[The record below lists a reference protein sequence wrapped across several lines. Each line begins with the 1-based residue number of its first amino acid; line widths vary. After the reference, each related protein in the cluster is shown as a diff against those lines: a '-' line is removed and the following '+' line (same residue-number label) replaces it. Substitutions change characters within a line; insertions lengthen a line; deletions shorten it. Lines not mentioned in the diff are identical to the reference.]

1 MQNLQKMLLNQKK
14 NYKTSLLFLRP
25 FLIGNEH
32 ERSHEHSKHR
42 CFLIDLAST
51 SWCLDFAPTVFTAV
65 FGSKSRHPKRSRIWQ
80 DGGTQIH
87 ARRRKHA
94 ENGSGSIYV
103 WEQGKRNKQVERKKT
118 LILAACVLGYVENTE
133 ERCRKHREIY
143 LGTQLVN
150 CRCTH
155 THTHTHTY
163 ILSLMTDSR
172 HSTPERGSKNVM
184 CTVFDTAV
192 TLLSAGCHTLC
203 ALSRGP
209 RAP

>member
-1 MQNLQKMLLNQKK
+1 MCFTFSHLHK
-14 NYKTSLLFLRP
+14 LFSTTEQLLRP

-51 SWCLDFAPTVFTAV
+51 SWCLDFAHTVFTAV
-65 FGSKSRHPKRSRIWQ
+65 FVSKSRHPKRSGIWQ
-80 DGGTQIH
+80 DGGTQIQ

-103 WEQGKRNKQVERKKT
+103 WEQGKRNKQVEREKT
-118 LILAACVLGYVENTE
+118 LILAACALGYVENTE
-133 ERCRKHREIY
+133 ESCRKHREIY

-155 THTHTHTY
+155 THTHPH

-172 HSTPERGSKNVM
+172 HSTPERGNKSVM
-184 CTVFDTAV
+184 CPVFETAV
-192 TLLSAGCHTLC
+192 TLSSAGCYTLC
-203 ALSRGP
+203 APSWGP